1 MSSQNYVMEDT
12 PLESYTVKELE
23 QLKELTLQS
32 VSHYT
37 KLIEDPA
44 TMASLKDGD
53 RMALNLCYDESKKDL
68 AFIESAISQKL
79 IKSHANT
86 VQ

>member
-1 MSSQNYVMEDT
+1 MEDT

-32 VSHYT
+32 VTHYT
-37 KLIEDPA
+37 KLLEDKE

-53 RMALNLCYDESKKDL
+53 RMALNLCFEESKKELDS
-68 AFIESAISQKL
+68 IESAISQKL
-79 IKSHANT
+79 TISHTNP